1 MDEIRYKDFI
11 FEKYISNDD
20 ILKRCKL
27 IAKDIN
33 QKYKNERLVFIGV
46 LNGCF
51 PFMSSLLKFIEC
63 DYSFY
68 FIKVSSY
75 SGVKSGKIN
84 FELSI
89 KEKDVL
95 NNNVIIIED
104 IIDTGKS
111 INYIKEYLNT
121 LDVKNIKIV
130 SLLVKNTSSKLSDWF
145 GFEIDDKFVIGYGMD
160 LDDKFRNLKDIYI
173 RKV

>member
-1 MDEIRYKDFI
+1 MY
-11 FEKYISNDD
+11 
-20 ILKRCKL
+20 
-27 IAKDIN
+27 
-33 QKYKNERLVFIGV
+33 
-46 LNGCF
+46 
-51 PFMSSLLKFIEC
+51 SSL
-63 DYSFY
+63 S
-68 FIKVSSY
+68 
-75 SGVKSGKIN
+75 
-84 FELSI
+84 
-89 KEKDVL
+89 

-121 LDVKNIKIV
+121 FDVKNIKIV

-145 GFEIDDKFVIGYGMD
+145 GFEIDDEFVIGYGMD